1 MKQDDLKLPGLGPLT
16 MLAHQ
21 VGGGAVSRESDPQN
35 GLNSGGGGPTHK
47 VKRP

>member
-21 VGGGAVSRESDPQN
+21 VGVGSFKEELPG
-35 GLNSGGGGPTHK
+35 
-47 VKRP
+47 